1 MHAPSFTGTGVYLN
15 PIGIVNAASYQ
26 PVTASLAPGELI
38 SLFGTG
44 LASTTTSV
52 QGGLPF
58 PTTLGG
64 VQVMIDNYAC
74 PLYYVSPTELSVIVP
89 YEVATNQT
97 GLANIQVINNNVP
110 SNTVQMYLTDA
121 APGAFSQTENG
132 IGSAAALHASTNEL
146 ITTSNPAQAGEYIS
160 LYLTGLGTVTP
171 TIKDGAL
178 GPSSPLSYS
187 DLFNAGS
194 LAVYFN
200 DYTNGTAGNPG
211 NIEYAGLAPTLAGL
225 YQINVQVPTSGL
237 VSGDDVYVEFVTDA
251 ADMNQIQIPFGSG
264 APTPQSRINRLEA
277 MRAHAKRTSQR
288 IPRPAA
294 RAAVPQP

>member
-1 MHAPSFTGTGVYLN
+1 
-15 PIGIVNAASYQ
+15 
-26 PVTASLAPGELI
+26 
-38 SLFGTG
+38 
-44 LASTTTSV
+44 
-52 QGGLPF
+52 
-58 PTTLGG
+58 
-64 VQVMIDNYAC
+64 
-74 PLYYVSPTELSVIVP
+74 
-89 YEVATNQT
+89 
-97 GLANIQVINNNVP
+97 
-110 SNTVQMYLTDA
+110 VQMYLTDA
-121 APGAFSQTENG
+121 APGTFSQSENG

-171 TIKDGAL
+171 TIHDGAM

-187 DLFNAGS
+187 DLFDAGS
-194 LAVYFN
+194 LTVYFN
-200 DYTNGTAGNPG
+200 DYTNGMAGNLG
-211 NIEYAGLAPTLAGL
+211 NIQYAGLAPTLAGL

-294 RAAVPQP
+294 RRPSQ